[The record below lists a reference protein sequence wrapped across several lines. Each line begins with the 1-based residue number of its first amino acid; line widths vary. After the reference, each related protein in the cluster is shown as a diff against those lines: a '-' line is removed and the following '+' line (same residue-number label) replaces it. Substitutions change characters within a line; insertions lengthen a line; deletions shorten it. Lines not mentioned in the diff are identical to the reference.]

1 MKTFFQDEFM
11 NKKLLSRIT
20 REIKKEQ
27 LERTINEID
36 YLNELQAH
44 VLCRCD
50 FTDSQNSQLDFIKKV
65 NNAKRQ
71 NLQA

>member
-11 NKKLLSRIT
+11 NRKLLSRAVK
-20 REIKKEQ
+20 EIRKDQ
-27 LERTINEID
+27 LDKTIDEIN

-44 VLCRCD
+44 VLSRCD
-50 FTDSQNSQLDFIKKV
+50 FTDSQNKELYFIKKV